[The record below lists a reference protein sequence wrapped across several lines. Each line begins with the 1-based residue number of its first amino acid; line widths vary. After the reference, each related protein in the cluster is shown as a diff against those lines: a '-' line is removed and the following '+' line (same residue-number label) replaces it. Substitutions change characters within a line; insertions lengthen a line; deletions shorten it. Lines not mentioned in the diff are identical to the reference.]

1 MNMQALFDRIGVPS
15 LMMDVY
21 MEQSQTLSIEFLARM
36 DENNAVEK
44 KDLIDLGFNSLTARI
59 MIIVSKEIKGI

>member
-1 MNMQALFDRIGVPS
+1 MQALFDRIGVPS